1 MEKFFNPKSVVIVGA
16 SNSSFN
22 LGSTICNMLKD
33 YLHYTGPV
41 YTVNSKAE
49 TVNGCPGFSSVLD
62 LPQTPDMA
70 IIIVAARHVPG
81 IIKDCAKKGIKR
93 IVIESAGFAEDG
105 QNGAAMQR
113 EIDEVARENGMRI
126 MGPNCLGTLSTR
138 DKFCSFYGVNPSLV

>member
-22 LGSTICNMLKD
+22 LGATICNMLKD

-93 IVIESAGFAEDG
+93 IGIFFSGF
-105 QNGAAMQR
+105 
-113 EIDEVARENGMRI
+113 
-126 MGPNCLGTLSTR
+126 
-138 DKFCSFYGVNPSLV
+138 